1 MTFPL
6 LRRFRRVIA
15 DRHAC
20 DSLKHGQRP
29 TELLRDYAGANA
41 LALQMRQLALGVAGS
56 VAELALGV
64 AGSVAELA
72 LGVAGSADEVACY
85 RCATAEAW
93 CGEKWNEPAALQV
106 GTCGRKSAR
115 LFRH

>member
-1 MTFPL
+1 
-6 LRRFRRVIA
+6 VA
-15 DRHAC
+15 
-20 DSLKHGQRP
+20 
-29 TELLRDYAGANA
+29 E
-41 LALQMRQLALGVAGS
+41 LALGVAGS